1 MWADE
6 RSWGYCPSQSIPV
19 STMSVS
25 CYLRSALHD
34 LRTLSLISEDLQ
46 NLSIYLILHFFLVGL
61 FHTFS
66 SSLFFCPLAI
76 PCFSVVHLTGM
87 MDFKNW
93 LLILT
98 SRTQP
103 RTLNQ
108 ASLHSTV
115 APLIYHSSTL
125 LYPPSALTWP
135 HLASSRVL
143 YNTEHS
149 TNICYIKQKQW
160 LGNKQ
165 DKHNGMIMWH
175 IAEDKMDPSSIGGG
189 HQEDTTTSWIMSWTW
204 AIRGS
209 LPLPCP
215 WNMVSPCLPLSQ
227 RLL

>member
-1 MWADE
+1 M
-6 RSWGYCPSQSIPV
+6 SWWEKLGI
-19 STMSVS
+19 
-25 CYLRSALHD
+25 
-34 LRTLSLISEDLQ
+34 
-46 NLSIYLILHFFLVGL
+46 LSISVYSCFHHECVLLLAICTAWSENIFTDLWGSSELVHLFDSAFFLVGL

-76 PCFSVVHLTGM
+76 ACFSVIHLTGM
-87 MDFKNW
+87 TDFKNW
-93 LLILT
+93 LLLILT

-115 APLIYHSSTL
+115 APPIYHFSTL

-175 IAEDKMDPSSIGGG
+175 VAEDKMDPSSIGGG

-215 WNMVSPCLPLSQ
+215 WNMVSACLPLSQ